1 MFSARKQQQNDRKQV
16 YRSSQLQ
23 LYVHC
28 QDGIS
33 SWDTFFLREMNYS
46 VFLYILDN
54 FFPKKKKMSVTLI
67 KNTKYLWN
75 YDAAF
80 KI

>member
-1 MFSARKQQQNDRKQV
+1 MFSARKQQQNNRKQV

-23 LYVHC
+23 LYVHY

-54 FFPKKKKMSVTLI
+54 FFPKKKKKMSYFNQEHEI
-67 KNTKYLWN
+67 FMELWCC
-75 YDAAF
+75 
-80 KI
+80 I